1 VSIAVLAF
9 CLGAL
14 PLIVYNYKTDLGT
27 FKGNQ
32 YNTDDLRG
40 KARLLLN
47 TGNGSALAG
56 WLVAEDWQTPQQR
69 TAKTLLQKSSVA
81 ISDTFGRP
89 RKNLFVYAFVLALLL
104 APFAGPNERR
114 AVAFA
119 VITMIVQWFQMAIT
133 VDAGGSVHHS
143 ILLWPFPH
151 MAIAISFGAI
161 TRKLGRNGTRV
172 VAGVTAVLAFSGCLV
187 LNEYYR
193 LAWQNGGAMN
203 WTDAVYPLSRYMRS
217 LPAQKIFCVDWG
229 IMDTLRVLNRGK
241 LPLNLAYDFVP
252 KDESEA
258 PSERL
263 QEATSTI
270 NYVFIAHA
278 RGFEFSEG
286 ASARLVSAAEKLG
299 RRREMLAVISDRNH
313 RPVYEVYRFE

>member
-1 VSIAVLAF
+1 
-9 CLGAL
+9 
-14 PLIVYNYKTDLGT
+14 
-27 FKGNQ
+27 
-32 YNTDDLRG
+32 
-40 KARLLLN
+40 
-47 TGNGSALAG
+47 LAG
-56 WLVAEDWQTPQQR
+56 N
-69 TAKTLLQKSSVA
+69 
-81 ISDTFGRP
+81 SD
-89 RKNLFVYAFVLALLL
+89 
-104 APFAGPNERR
+104 
-114 AVAFA
+114 AFA

-151 MAIAISFGAI
+151 MAVAISFGAI
-161 TRKLGRNGTRV
+161 ARKLGRNGTRV
-172 VAGVTAVLAFSGCLV
+172 VAGVTAVIAFSGCLV

-263 QEATSTI
+263 QDATSSI
-270 NYVFIAHA
+270 NHVFIAHA
-278 RGFEFSEG
+278 RGFEFTEG